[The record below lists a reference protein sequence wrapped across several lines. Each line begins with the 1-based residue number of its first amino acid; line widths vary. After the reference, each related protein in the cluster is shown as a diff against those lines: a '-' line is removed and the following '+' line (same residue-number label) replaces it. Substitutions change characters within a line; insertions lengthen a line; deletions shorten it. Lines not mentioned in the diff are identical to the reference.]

1 MPSATMSL
9 LLLILLLGYQLLLS
23 AGACP
28 ADSTATATTIPLY
41 VLVLVPSQ
49 QQHAAATGA
58 RIARDKINQLTDVLP
73 GYRIELIVKDIEAC
87 SSYEGAGVGLSNLVK
102 YTVNDPPPCCPV
114 VAVAGLLCSS
124 HTAELARIAGHVGLD
139 SVPLQLSAANSP
151 IFRTHNDRF
160 PHLWHFLGSA
170 TAYTDTVLAMMDQF
184 SWTRVGV
191 VYDLSPTS
199 SWSVSY
205 LEQAIKTSHNK
216 SIGFTVAVRG
226 TKAVHYQQV
235 ISKIQ
240 SSNVTV
246 ILVMLHSNEQTSI
259 LLSHAH
265 RQQLVHPRYTW
276 IHYDTTLQY
285 LNTETNQNSLI
296 RAAATGHLFL
306 HTQTRIVENS
316 SQLRPSGANYST
328 LDLNNMSI
336 RDITFAGYLYDQLWA
351 LGLAINNTLPVLQ
364 SRNISIDTIEQHQL
378 TAMIEDQLTKL
389 SYQGASGWVE
399 FNQYRSVST
408 PVNVFW
414 ALDNETE
421 RRVGVYN
428 PLDPSNFHVDIDLSF
443 AIGNRSRPDFLIPPA
458 VGIVLFSV
466 TGILVLFTT
475 IQLVLYLY
483 YRNHKM
489 IKATSPYLS
498 LLMFTGCYLLYI
510 TAILKVTYITFP
522 LSETVFNILLSTN
535 VITLSNGFSLI
546 LITTFIKLLR
556 VYRIFSSRL
565 KMDLGKYWNNCPLLI
580 TIIILTILPN
590 MVVLPLVFTRPS
602 EAEFESND
610 EEHLDPIIDHDFAE
624 LDTTGY
630 FIVGGLIACY
640 IAVLLSIILPL
651 AICTRNIRHK
661 NFKDTKKLMVFIY
674 MLLLIMAVVS
684 PSYIVYNVV
693 EDQVTASILLV
704 VGILVVSAACQLILF
719 LPKVLPVF
727 LSNVYPKWESVY
739 SNALV
744 HLHGILFC

>member
-1 MPSATMSL
+1 MSATMSL
-9 LLLILLLGYQLLLS
+9 LLLMLLGYQLLLS
-23 AGACP
+23 TGACP

-41 VLVLVPSQ
+41 VLVLVPAT

-87 SSYEGAGVGLSNLVK
+87 SSSEGAGIGLSNLVK
-102 YTVNDPPPCCPV
+102 YTVNDPPCRPV

-124 HTAELARIAGHVGLD
+124 HTAELARIAGHDGLGG

-151 IFRTHNDRF
+151 IFRTHNDQF

-170 TAYTDTVLAMMDQF
+170 TAYTDTVLAMMDHF

-191 VYDLSPTS
+191 VYDLSSTS

-216 SIGFTVAVRG
+216 SIVFTVAVRG

-235 ISKIQ
+235 ISEIQ
-240 SSNVTV
+240 SSEVTV

-259 LLSHAH
+259 LLSHVH
-265 RQQLVHPRYTW
+265 RQQLVHPQYTW

-296 RAAATGHLFL
+296 RAAVTGHLFL

-328 LDLNNMSI
+328 LDLSI

-414 ALDNETE
+414 TLDNGTE

-428 PLDPSNFHVDIDLSF
+428 PLDPSNFHVDIDLSEL
-443 AIGNRSRPDFLIPPA
+443 PTDEYTLILPA

-466 TGILVLFTT
+466 TGLLMLFTT

-483 YRNHKM
+483 YRNHKV

-498 LLMFTGCYLLYI
+498 LLMFAGCYLLYV
-510 TAILKVTYITFP
+510 TAILKLMYATFP
-522 LSETVFNILLSTN
+522 LSRTIFNILLSTN
-535 VITLSNGFSLI
+535 MITLSNGFSLL
-546 LITTFIKLLR
+546 LITTLIKLLR

-565 KMDLGKYWNNCPLLI
+565 KMDLGKYWNNCPLLSQSSS
-580 TIIILTILPN
+580 LL
-590 MVVLPLVFTRPS
+590 
-602 EAEFESND
+602 
-610 EEHLDPIIDHDFAE
+610 
-624 LDTTGY
+624 Y
-630 FIVGGLIACY
+630 FLI
-640 IAVLLSIILPL
+640 
-651 AICTRNIRHK
+651 
-661 NFKDTKKLMVFIY
+661 
-674 MLLLIMAVVS
+674 
-684 PSYIVYNVV
+684 
-693 EDQVTASILLV
+693 
-704 VGILVVSAACQLILF
+704 
-719 LPKVLPVF
+719 
-727 LSNVYPKWESVY
+727 W
-739 SNALV
+739 
-744 HLHGILFC
+744 

>member
-1 MPSATMSL
+1 MSL
-9 LLLILLLGYQLLLS
+9 LLLMLLGYQLLLS
-23 AGACP
+23 ASACP

-41 VLVLVPSQ
+41 VLVLVPS

-87 SSYEGAGVGLSNLVK
+87 STSSEGAGIGLSNLVK
-102 YTVNDPPPCCPV
+102 YTVNDPPCRPV

-124 HTAELARIAGHVGLD
+124 HTAELARIAGHDGLGG

-265 RQQLVHPRYTW
+265 SQQLVYPQYTW

-285 LNTETNQNSLI
+285 LNTETNQNSLF
-296 RAAATGHLFL
+296 RDAATGHLFL

-316 SQLRPSGANYST
+316 SQLRPSGANNST
-328 LDLNNMSI
+328 FDLNNMSI

-364 SRNISIDTIEQHQL
+364 SHNISIDTIGQHQL

-408 PVNVFW
+408 PINVFW
-414 ALDNETE
+414 TLDNGTE

-443 AIGNRSRPDFLIPPA
+443 GNRPDFLIPPA
-458 VGIVLFSV
+458 VGIVLFCV
-466 TGILVLFTT
+466 TGLLVLFTT

-483 YRNHKM
+483 YRNHKV

-498 LLMFTGCYLLYI
+498 LLMFAGCYLLYI
-510 TAILKVTYITFP
+510 TVILKVTYATFP
-522 LSETVFNILLSTN
+522 LSRTDFNILLSTN
-535 VITLSNGFSLI
+535 IITLLNGFSLI
-546 LITTFIKLLR
+546 LITTFIKFLR

-590 MVVLPLVFTRPS
+590 MVVLPIVFTRPS

-624 LDTTGY
+624 LDSTGY
-630 FIVGGLIACY
+630 FFIGGLIACY
-640 IAVLLSIILPL
+640 IAVLLTIILPL

-674 MLLLIMAVVS
+674 MLLLTMTVVS
-684 PSYIVYNVV
+684 PLYIVV
-693 EDQVTASILLV
+693 EDLAAANILLV

-744 HLHGILFC
+744 HLHGILLC

>member
-1 MPSATMSL
+1 MSATMSL
-9 LLLILLLGYQLLLS
+9 LLLMLLGYQLLLS

-49 QQHAAATGA
+49 QHAATGA
-58 RIARDKINQLTDVLP
+58 RIARDKINQLSDVLP

-87 SSYEGAGVGLSNLVK
+87 SSYEGAGIGLSNLVK
-102 YTVNDPPPCCPV
+102 YTVKDPPCRPV

-124 HTAELARIAGHVGLD
+124 HTAELARIAGHDGLGG

-151 IFRTHNDRF
+151 IFRTHNDRS

-170 TAYTDTVLAMMDQF
+170 AAYTDTVLAMMDQF

-191 VYDLSPTS
+191 VYDLSSTS

-235 ISKIQ
+235 ISEIK
-240 SSNVTV
+240 SSEVTV

-265 RQQLVHPRYTW
+265 RQQLVYPRYTW

-285 LNTETNQNSLI
+285 LNTKTNQNSLI
-296 RAAATGHLFL
+296 RAATTGHLFL

-316 SQLRPSGANYST
+316 SQLRPSGANNST
-328 LDLNNMSI
+328 FDLNNMSI
-336 RDITFAGYLYDQLWA
+336 RDITFVGYLYDQLWA

-408 PVNVFW
+408 PVYVFW
-414 ALDNETE
+414 TLDNGTE
-421 RRVGVYN
+421 RCVGVYN
-428 PLDPSNFHVDIDLSF
+428 PLDPSNFHVDIDLSELEYT
-443 AIGNRSRPDFLIPPA
+443 LIPLA
-458 VGIVLFSV
+458 VGILLFSV
-466 TGILVLFTT
+466 IGLLVLVTT
-475 IQLVLYLY
+475 IQLVIYLY
-483 YRNHKM
+483 YRNHNV

-498 LLMFTGCYLLYI
+498 LLMFAGCYLLYI
-510 TAILKVTYITFP
+510 TAILKLTYATFP
-522 LSETVFNILLSTN
+522 LSKTFFRIAVETNFITIL
-535 VITLSNGFSLI
+535 NGFSLI

-565 KMDLGKYWNNCPLLI
+565 KIDLGKYWNNCPLLI

-590 MVVLPLVFTRPS
+590 MVVLPLVFTRTS
-602 EAEFESND
+602 DKSNNEERLDQNYAKLLGTKLDSAE
-610 EEHLDPIIDHDFAE
+610 
-624 LDTTGY
+624 
-630 FIVGGLIACY
+630 GLTACY

-674 MLLLIMAVVS
+674 MLLLIVAV
-684 PSYIVYNVV
+684 IVPMRIVF
-693 EDQVTASILLV
+693 IV
-704 VGILVVSAACQLILF
+704 VGNLAAANILIVVGVLVVSAACQLILF
-719 LPKVLPVF
+719 LPKVLPAV
-727 LSNVYPKWESVY
+727 LSNVYSKWESVY

-744 HLHGILFC
+744 HLRGTLLC

>member
-1 MPSATMSL
+1 MSATMSL
-9 LLLILLLGYQLLLS
+9 LLLMLLGYQLLLS

-28 ADSTATATTIPLY
+28 ADSTATAATIPLY

-49 QQHAAATGA
+49 QHAATGA

-87 SSYEGAGVGLSNLVK
+87 SSYEGAGIGLSNLVK
-102 YTVNDPPPCCPV
+102 YTVNDPPCRPV

-124 HTAELARIAGHVGLD
+124 HTAELARIAGHDGLG

-191 VYDLSPTS
+191 VYDLSSTS

-216 SIGFTVAVRG
+216 SIGFAVAVRG
-226 TKAVHYQQV
+226 TKAVHYERV
-235 ISKIQ
+235 ISEIQ
-240 SSNVTV
+240 SSEVTV

-285 LNTETNQNSLI
+285 LNTETNQNSLF
-296 RAAATGHLFL
+296 RAAITGQLFL
-306 HTQTRIVENS
+306 HTQIRLVENS

-364 SRNISIDTIEQHQL
+364 SRNISIDTIKQHQL
-378 TAMIEDQLTKL
+378 TAMIEHQLTKL

-399 FNQYRSVST
+399 FNQHRSVST
-408 PVNVFW
+408 PINVFW
-414 ALDNETE
+414 TLDNGTE
-421 RRVGVYN
+421 RHVGVYN
-428 PLDPSNFHVDIDLSF
+428 PLDPSNFHVDIDLSEL
-443 AIGNRSRPDFLIPPA
+443 PTDEYTLILPA

-466 TGILVLFTT
+466 TGLLMLFTT

-483 YRNHKM
+483 YRNHNV

-498 LLMFTGCYLLYI
+498 LLMFAGCYLLYI
-510 TAILKVTYITFP
+510 TVILKLTYATFP
-522 LSETVFNILLSTN
+522 LSKTFLRILLDTN
-535 VITLSNGFSLI
+535 FITILNGFSLI

-565 KMDLGKYWNNCPLLI
+565 KIDLGKYWNNCPLLI

-590 MVVLPLVFTRPS
+590 MVVLPLIFTRS
-602 EAEFESND
+602 SDKSNNGERLDRNYVKLEGTKLDSAE
-610 EEHLDPIIDHDFAE
+610 
-624 LDTTGY
+624 
-630 FIVGGLIACY
+630 GLIACY

-651 AICTRNIRHK
+651 AICTRKIRHK

-674 MLLLIMAVVS
+674 MLLLIVAV
-684 PSYIVYNVV
+684 IVPMHIVFIVV
-693 EDQVTASILLV
+693 GNLAAANILLV
-704 VGILVVSAACQLILF
+704 VGILVISAACQLILF
-719 LPKVLPVF
+719 LPKVLPAV

-739 SNALV
+739 STASV
-744 HLHGILFC
+744 HLRGII

>member
-1 MPSATMSL
+1 MSL
-9 LLLILLLGYQLLLS
+9 LLLMLLGYQLLLS
-23 AGACP
+23 TGACP

-41 VLVLVPSQ
+41 VLVLVPS

-87 SSYEGAGVGLSNLVK
+87 STSSEGAGIGLSNLVK
-102 YTVNDPPPCCPV
+102 YTVNAGDPPCCPV

-124 HTAELARIAGHVGLD
+124 HTAELARIAGHDGLGG

-235 ISKIQ
+235 ISKIK
-240 SSNVTV
+240 SSEVTV

-316 SQLRPSGANYST
+316 SQLLPSGANNST
-328 LDLNNMSI
+328 FDLNNMSI

-378 TAMIEDQLTKL
+378 TALIEDQLTKL

-408 PVNVFW
+408 PVYVFW
-414 ALDNETE
+414 TLDNGTE

-428 PLDPSNFHVDIDLSF
+428 PLDPSNFHVDIDLSEL
-443 AIGNRSRPDFLIPPA
+443 PTDEYTLISPA

-466 TGILVLFTT
+466 TGLLVLVTT

-483 YRNHKM
+483 YRNHNV

-498 LLMFTGCYLLYI
+498 LLMFAGCYLLYI
-510 TAILKVTYITFP
+510 TVILKLTYATFP
-522 LSETVFNILLSTN
+522 LSKTCFRIVVETNFITIL
-535 VITLSNGFSLI
+535 NGFSLI

-565 KMDLGKYWNNCPLLI
+565 KIDLGKYWNNCPLLI

-590 MVVLPLVFTRPS
+590 MVVLPLIFTRS
-602 EAEFESND
+602 SDKSNNG
-610 EEHLDPIIDHDFAE
+610 ERLDRNYVKLLGTK
-624 LDTTGY
+624 LDS
-630 FIVGGLIACY
+630 VEGLIACY

-651 AICTRNIRHK
+651 AICTRKIRHK

-674 MLLLIMAVVS
+674 MLLLIVAVII
-684 PSYIVYNVV
+684 PMHIVFIVV
-693 EDQVTASILLV
+693 DYLAAANILLV
-704 VGILVVSAACQLILF
+704 VVILVISAACQLILF
-719 LPKVLPVF
+719 LPKVLPAV

-739 SNALV
+739 STASV
-744 HLHGILFC
+744 HLRGII

>member
-1 MPSATMSL
+1 MSL
-9 LLLILLLGYQLLLS
+9 LLLGYQLLLS

-28 ADSTATATTIPLY
+28 ADSTATAATIPLY

-49 QQHAAATGA
+49 QHAATGA

-87 SSYEGAGVGLSNLVK
+87 SSYEGAGIGLSNLVK
-102 YTVNDPPPCCPV
+102 YTLNDPPCRPV

-124 HTAELARIAGHVGLD
+124 HTAELARIAGHDGLGG

-151 IFRTHNDRF
+151 VFRTHNDRF

-191 VYDLSPTS
+191 VYDLSSTS

-216 SIGFTVAVRG
+216 SIVFTVAVRG

-235 ISKIQ
+235 ISEIQ
-240 SSNVTV
+240 SSEVTV

-265 RQQLVHPRYTW
+265 RQQLVHPQYTW

-285 LNTETNQNSLI
+285 LNTETNQNSLF
-296 RAAATGHLFL
+296 RAAITGQLFL
-306 HTQTRIVENS
+306 RTQIRLVENS
-316 SQLRPSGANYST
+316 SQLRLSGANNST
-328 LDLNNMSI
+328 FDLNNMSI

-364 SRNISIDTIEQHQL
+364 SRNISIDTIKQHQL
-378 TAMIEDQLTKL
+378 TAMIEHQLTKL

-414 ALDNETE
+414 TLDNGTE

-428 PLDPSNFHVDIDLSF
+428 PLDPSNFHVDIDLSEL
-443 AIGNRSRPDFLIPPA
+443 PTVEYTLIPPA

-466 TGILVLFTT
+466 TGLLVLFTT

-483 YRNHKM
+483 YRHHKV

-498 LLMFTGCYLLYI
+498 LLMFAGCYLLYI
-510 TAILKVTYITFP
+510 TVILKLTYATFP
-522 LSETVFNILLSTN
+522 LSKTFFHIVVETNFITIL
-535 VITLSNGFSLI
+535 NGFSLI

-565 KMDLGKYWNNCPLLI
+565 KIDLGKYWNNCPLLI

-590 MVVLPLVFTRPS
+590 MVVLPFVFTRS
-602 EAEFESND
+602 SDESNN
-610 EEHLDPIIDHDFAE
+610 EERLDHNYVKLEATNVTS
-624 LDTTGY
+624 L
-630 FIVGGLIACY
+630 VGLIACY

-651 AICTRNIRHK
+651 TICTRKIRNK

-674 MLLLIMAVVS
+674 MLLLIVAV
-684 PSYIVYNVV
+684 IVPMFIVFIVV
-693 EDQVTASILLV
+693 DYLATADILLV
-704 VGILVVSAACQLILF
+704 VGILVVSATCQLILF
-719 LPKVLPVF
+719 LPKVLPAV

-744 HLHGILFC
+744 HLHGII

>member
-1 MPSATMSL
+1 MSATMSL
-9 LLLILLLGYQLLLS
+9 LLLMLLGYQLLLS

-28 ADSTATATTIPLY
+28 ADSTATAATIPLY

-49 QQHAAATGA
+49 QHAATGA

-87 SSYEGAGVGLSNLVK
+87 SSYEGAGIGLSNLVK
-102 YTVNDPPPCCPV
+102 YTVNDPPCRPV

-124 HTAELARIAGHVGLD
+124 HTAELARIAGHDGLGG

-151 IFRTHNDRF
+151 VFRTHNDRF

-170 TAYTDTVLAMMDQF
+170 TTYTDTVLAMMDQF

-191 VYDLSPTS
+191 VYDLSSTS

-226 TKAVHYQQV
+226 TKAVHYEQV
-235 ISKIQ
+235 ISEIQ
-240 SSNVTV
+240 SSEVTV

-265 RQQLVHPRYTW
+265 RQQLVHPQYTW

-285 LNTETNQNSLI
+285 LNTETNQNSLF
-296 RAAATGHLFL
+296 RAAITGQLFL
-306 HTQTRIVENS
+306 CTQIRLVENS
-316 SQLRPSGANYST
+316 SQLRLSGANNST
-328 LDLNNMSI
+328 FDLNNMSI

-364 SRNISIDTIEQHQL
+364 SRNISIDTIKQHQL
-378 TAMIEDQLTKL
+378 TAMIEHQLTKL

-399 FNQYRSVST
+399 FNQHRSVST

-414 ALDNETE
+414 TLDNGTE

-428 PLDPSNFHVDIDLSF
+428 PLDPSNFHVDIDLSEL
-443 AIGNRSRPDFLIPPA
+443 PTDEYTLILPA

-466 TGILVLFTT
+466 TGLLMLFTT

-483 YRNHKM
+483 YRNHNV

-498 LLMFTGCYLLYI
+498 LLMFAGCYLLYI
-510 TAILKVTYITFP
+510 TVILKLTYATFP
-522 LSETVFNILLSTN
+522 LSKTFLRILLDTN
-535 VITLSNGFSLI
+535 FITILNGFSLI

-565 KMDLGKYWNNCPLLI
+565 KIDLGKYWNNCPLLI

-590 MVVLPLVFTRPS
+590 MVVLPLIFTRS
-602 EAEFESND
+602 SDKSNNG
-610 EEHLDPIIDHDFAE
+610 ERLDRNYVKLE
-624 LDTTGY
+624 GTKLDS
-630 FIVGGLIACY
+630 VEGLIACY

-651 AICTRNIRHK
+651 AICTRKIRHK

-674 MLLLIMAVVS
+674 MLLLIVAV
-684 PSYIVYNVV
+684 IVPMHIVFIVV
-693 EDQVTASILLV
+693 GNLAAANILLV
-704 VGILVVSAACQLILF
+704 VGILVISAACQLILF
-719 LPKVLPVF
+719 LPKVLPAV

-739 SNALV
+739 STASV
-744 HLHGILFC
+744 HLRGII

>member
-1 MPSATMSL
+1 MMSATMSL
-9 LLLILLLGYQLLLS
+9 LLLMLLGYQLLLS
-23 AGACP
+23 ASACP

-49 QQHAAATGA
+49 QHSAAATGA

-87 SSYEGAGVGLSNLVK
+87 SSSEGAGIGLSNLVK
-102 YTVNDPPPCCPV
+102 YTVNDPPCRPV

-124 HTAELARIAGHVGLD
+124 HTAELARIAGHDGLG

-151 IFRTHNDRF
+151 IFRTHNDQF

-191 VYDLSPTS
+191 VYDLSSTS

-235 ISKIQ
+235 ISEIK
-240 SSNVTV
+240 SSEVTV

-265 RQQLVHPRYTW
+265 RQQLVYPQYTW

-285 LNTETNQNSLI
+285 LNTETNQKRLI

-316 SQLRPSGANYST
+316 SQLRPSGANNST
-328 LDLNNMSI
+328 FDLNNMSI

-399 FNQYRSVST
+399 FNQHRSVST
-408 PVNVFW
+408 PINVFW
-414 ALDNETE
+414 TLDNGTE

-428 PLDPSNFHVDIDLSF
+428 PLDPSNFHVDIDLSYVK
-443 AIGNRSRPDFLIPPA
+443 RPDFLIPPA

-466 TGILVLFTT
+466 TGLLVLFTT

-483 YRNHKM
+483 YRNHKV

-535 VITLSNGFSLI
+535 IITLSNGFSLL
-546 LITTFIKLLR
+546 LITSFIKLLR

-565 KMDLGKYWNNCPLLI
+565 KIDLGKYWNNCPLLI

-624 LDTTGY
+624 LDSTGY
-630 FIVGGLIACY
+630 FFVGGFIACY

-651 AICTRNIRHK
+651 AICTRKIRHK

-674 MLLLIMAVVS
+674 MLLLTMAVVS
-684 PSYIVYNVV
+684 PLYIAYIVV
-693 EDQVTASILLV
+693 EDLATANILLV
-704 VGILVVSAACQLILF
+704 VAILVVSAACQLILF
-719 LPKVLPVF
+719 LPKVLPAV
-727 LSNVYPKWESVY
+727 LSNVYPEWEAVY

-744 HLHGILFC
+744 HLRGILIC